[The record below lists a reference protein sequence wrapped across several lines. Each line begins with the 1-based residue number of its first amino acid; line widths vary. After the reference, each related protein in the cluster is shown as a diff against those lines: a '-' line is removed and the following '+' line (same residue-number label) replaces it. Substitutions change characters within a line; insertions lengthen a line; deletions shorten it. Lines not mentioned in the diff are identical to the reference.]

1 MAGLPRH
8 GFLILTE
15 EPRTPMLNFDEL
27 EKGFTEEEAL
37 AEARRCLKCKNPLC
51 VGGCPI
57 ENRIPEIV
65 AAIEARDYRSAIE
78 IINRNSN
85 LAIICARV
93 CPHNEQCEGAC
104 VLSRKGLGIQISK
117 LERFL
122 AEKEMELA
130 LNRLR
135 DKVAVIGS
143 GPAGLS
149 VAAILAK
156 ENYRVTIFEAHSKVG
171 GVLRYGIPEYR
182 LPNEVVDRQIEI
194 VRNLGVRVETG
205 VVIGE
210 DLTLDQLFAMGY
222 QAIFIG
228 TGTGLSRKLGVA
240 GEELAGAIQAI
251 YFLETVALIQDGS
264 LAGRPAPVL
273 PGDRVI
279 VVGAGNVAVDAARTA
294 LRLGAASVSAVDI
307 VPEKER
313 RSSDKEYAE
322 ALHEGVTFSF
332 ETSVTNIHG
341 EDRVSAVTLQRF
353 ARQVAGRESVIL
365 PLPGTEAVVPCDKV
379 IIAVG
384 QKPFARIV
392 STTTGIKTNE
402 RGYLITENEPYYG
415 MTTRAGVFAA
425 GDVVHE
431 PKTVILAMREGR
443 RVAEAIDAFLQRPA
457 GSERAQNKEGT

>member
-1 MAGLPRH
+1 M
-8 GFLILTE
+8 LT
-15 EPRTPMLNFDEL
+15 FDEL

-37 AEARRCLKCKNPLC
+37 AEARRCLKCKTPLC
-51 VGGCPI
+51 VKGCPI
-57 ENRIPEIV
+57 DNRIPEII
-65 AAIEARDYRSAIE
+65 AAIEQKDYRTAID
-78 IINRNSN
+78 IINENSN

-93 CPHNEQCEGAC
+93 CPHNDQCEGSC
-104 VLSRKGLGIQISK
+104 VLSRKGEGIRISK

-135 DKVAVIGS
+135 GKVAVIGS

-149 VAAILAK
+149 VASILAK
-156 ENYRVTIFEAHSKVG
+156 QNYRVTVFEAQGKAG

-182 LPNEVVDRQIEI
+182 LPKEVVDKQIEI
-194 VRNLGVRVETG
+194 VRNLGVRMETG

-228 TGTGLSRKLGVA
+228 TGTGLAKKLGVD
-240 GEELAGAIQAI
+240 GENLTGAMQAI
-251 YFLETVALIQDGS
+251 YFLETVSLIREGS
-264 LAGRPAPVL
+264 LEGLPDPVL
-273 PGDRVI
+273 PGDHVV

-294 LRLGAASVSAVDI
+294 LRLKAAKVMAVDI

-313 RSSDKEYAE
+313 RASDKEYAE
-322 ALHEGVTFSF
+322 ALHEGITFRF
-332 ETSVTNIHG
+332 ETSVTKIHG
-341 EDRVSAVTLQRF
+341 EEEVTGVTLQHF
-353 ARQVAGRESVIL
+353 ARQVTGRESVIM
-365 PLPGTEAVVPCDKV
+365 PVAGTEEFIPCDKV

-392 STTTGIKTNE
+392 STTTGIKTNDK
-402 RGYLITENEPYYG
+402 GYVITEIEPYYG
-415 MTTRAGVFAA
+415 MTTRQGVFAA

-431 PKTVILAMREGR
+431 PQTVILAMREGR
-443 RVAEAIDAFLQRPA
+443 RVAEAIDAFLQQ
-457 GSERAQNKEGT
+457 GKN

>member
-1 MAGLPRH
+1 
-8 GFLILTE
+8 
-15 EPRTPMLNFDEL
+15 MLNFDEL

-37 AEARRCLKCKNPLC
+37 AEARRCLKCKTPLC
-51 VGGCPI
+51 VRGCPI
-57 ENRIPEIV
+57 ENRIPEII
-65 AAIEARDYRSAIE
+65 AAIETKDYRAAID
-78 IINRNSN
+78 IINENSN

-93 CPHNEQCEGAC
+93 CPHNDQCEGSC
-104 VLSRKGLGIQISK
+104 VLNRKGEGIKISK

-135 DKVAVIGS
+135 GKVAIIGS

-149 VAAILAK
+149 VASILAK
-156 ENYRVTIFEAHSKVG
+156 QNYRVTVFEAQAKAG

-182 LPNEVVDRQIEI
+182 LPKGVVDKQIEI
-194 VRNLGVRVETG
+194 VRNLGVRMETG

-228 TGTGLSRKLGVA
+228 TGTGLARQLGVE
-240 GEELAGAIQAI
+240 GEGLAGAMQAI
-251 YFLETVALIQDGS
+251 YFLETVALIRDGS
-264 LAGRPAPVL
+264 LTNRPYPVL
-273 PGDRVI
+273 PDDRVI

-294 LRLGAASVSAVDI
+294 LRLKAASVTAVDI

-313 RSSDKEYAE
+313 RASDKEYAE
-322 ALHEGVTFSF
+322 ALHEGVRFQF
-332 ETSVTNIHG
+332 QTSVVKIHG
-341 EDRVSAVTLQRF
+341 EGEVTGVTLQEF
-353 ARQVAGRESVIL
+353 ARQVTGRESKTMPV
-365 PLPGTEAVVPCDKV
+365 PGTERLVPCDKV

-392 STTTGIKTNE
+392 STTTGIKTNDK
-402 RGYLITENEPYYG
+402 GYVITESAPFYG

-431 PKTVILAMREGR
+431 PQTVILAMREGW
-443 RVAEAIDAFLQRPA
+443 RVAEAIDAFLQR
-457 GSERAQNKEGT
+457 G

>member
-1 MAGLPRH
+1 
-8 GFLILTE
+8 
-15 EPRTPMLNFDEL
+15 MLNFNEL

-37 AEARRCLKCKNPLC
+37 AEARRCLKCKNPQC

-65 AAIEARDYRSAIE
+65 GAIESMDYRTAID
-78 IINRNSN
+78 IINENSN

-93 CPHNEQCEGAC
+93 CPHNDQCEGAC
-104 VLSRKGLGIQISK
+104 VLNRKGQGIRISK

-135 DKVAVIGS
+135 GKVAVIGS

-156 ENYRVTIFEAHSKVG
+156 QNYRVTIFEAQPKPG

-182 LPNEVVDRQIEI
+182 LPNEVVDKQIEI
-194 VRNLGVRVETG
+194 VRNLGARMETG

-210 DLTLDQLFAMGY
+210 DLTIDQLFAMGY

-228 TGTGLSRKLGVA
+228 TGTGLSRKLGVE
-240 GEELAGAIQAI
+240 GENLPGSLQAI

-264 LAGRPAPVL
+264 LGSRPYPVQ
-273 PGDRVI
+273 PGDQVL

-294 LRLGAASVSAVDI
+294 LRLGASGVTAVDI

-313 RSSDKEYAE
+313 RASDKEYEE
-322 ALHEGVTFSF
+322 ALQEGVVFRF
-332 ETSVTNIHG
+332 ETSVTRIDG
-341 EDRVSAVTLQRF
+341 DRKVTGAVLQRF
-353 ARQVAGRESVIL
+353 ARQVSGRESSSV
-365 PLPGTEAVVPCDKV
+365 PLPGTEEFIACDKV

-392 STTTGIKTNE
+392 STTTGIKTNPQ
-402 RGYLITENEPYYG
+402 GYVITENEPFYG

-425 GDVVHE
+425 GDVVHQ

-443 RVAEAIDAFLQRPA
+443 RVAEAIDTFLQAPKERPGA
-457 GSERAQNKEGT
+457 ASEPG

>member
-1 MAGLPRH
+1 M
-8 GFLILTE
+8 T
-15 EPRTPMLNFDEL
+15 LNFDEL

-57 ENRIPEIV
+57 ENRIPEII
-65 AAIEARDYRSAIE
+65 AAIEQRDYRAAID
-78 IINRNSN
+78 IINSNSN

-122 AEKEMELA
+122 AEREIELA

-135 DKVAVIGS
+135 GKVAVIGS

-156 ENYRVTIFEAHSKVG
+156 QNYRVTVFEAHSKPG

-182 LPNEVVDRQIEI
+182 LPNEVVDKQIEI
-194 VRNLGVRVETG
+194 VRNLGVRIETG

-228 TGTGLSRKLGVA
+228 TGTGLARALGVP
-240 GEELAGAIQAI
+240 GEALSGSMQAI
-251 YFLETVALIQDGS
+251 YFLETVTLVQDGS
-264 LAGRPAPVL
+264 LPHRPYPVQK
-273 PGDRVI
+273 GDRVL

-294 LRLGAASVSAVDI
+294 LRLGAKSVQAVDI

-313 RSSDKEYAE
+313 RASDKEYAE
-322 ALHEGVTFSF
+322 ALHEGVVFNF
-332 ETSVTNIHG
+332 EASVVAIHG
-341 EDRVSAVTLQRF
+341 EEQVSGVTLQRF
-353 ARQVAGRESVIL
+353 TRQVSGRESVIL
-365 PLPGTEAVVPCDKV
+365 PVPGSEQQIAVDKV

-392 STTTGIKTNE
+392 STTTGIKTND
-402 RGYLITENEPYYG
+402 RGFVLTETEPYYG
-415 MTTRAGVFAA
+415 MTTREGVFAA

-431 PKTVILAMREGR
+431 PQTVILAMREGR
-443 RVAEAIDAFLQRPA
+443 RVAEAIDAYLQRQVMA
-457 GSERAQNKEGT
+457 DDSVAVA

>member
-1 MAGLPRH
+1 
-8 GFLILTE
+8 
-15 EPRTPMLNFDEL
+15 MLNFDEL
-27 EKGFTEEEAL
+27 EKGFTEEEAI

-51 VGGCPI
+51 VSGCPI

-65 AAIEARDYRSAIE
+65 TAIEAGDYRTAID
-78 IINRNSN
+78 IINENSN

-93 CPHNEQCEGAC
+93 CPHNDQCEGAC
-104 VLSRKGLGIQISK
+104 ILNRKGEGIRISK

-135 DKVAVIGS
+135 GKVAVIGS

-156 ENYRVTIFEAHSKVG
+156 QNYRVTIFEAQPKAG

-182 LPNEVVDRQIEI
+182 LPKGVVDKQIEI
-194 VRNLGVRVETG
+194 VRNLGVRMETG

-222 QAIFIG
+222 QAVFIG
-228 TGTGLSRKLGVA
+228 TGTGLAKQLAVDGEDLPGVM
-240 GEELAGAIQAI
+240 QAI
-251 YFLETVALIQDGS
+251 YFLETVSLIRDGS
-264 LAGRPAPVL
+264 LANRPSPVL
-273 PGDRVI
+273 PGERVL

-294 LRLGAASVSAVDI
+294 LRLGAASVMAVDI
-307 VPEKER
+307 VPEKECR
-313 RSSDKEYAE
+313 ASEKEYAE
-322 ALHEGVTFSF
+322 ALHEGVRFQF
-332 ETSVTNIHG
+332 QTSVARVHG
-341 EDRVSAVTLQRF
+341 DAAVSGVTLQQF
-353 ARQVAGRESVIL
+353 ARQVSGRESR
-365 PLPGTEAVVPCDKV
+365 VVPVPDSETLYPCDKV

-392 STTTGIKTNE
+392 STTTGIKTND
-402 RGYLITENEPYYG
+402 RGYVITESEPYYG
-415 MTTRAGVFAA
+415 MTTREGVFAA

-443 RVAEAIDAFLQRPA
+443 RVAEAIDAFLQR
-457 GSERAQNKEGT
+457 G

>member
-1 MAGLPRH
+1 
-8 GFLILTE
+8 
-15 EPRTPMLNFDEL
+15 MLNFDEL

-37 AEARRCLKCKNPLC
+37 AEARRCLKCKTPLC
-51 VGGCPI
+51 VRGCPI
-57 ENRIPEIV
+57 ENRIPEII
-65 AAIEARDYRSAIE
+65 AAIEARDYRAAID
-78 IINRNSN
+78 IINENSN

-93 CPHNEQCEGAC
+93 CPHNDQCEGSC
-104 VLSRKGLGIQISK
+104 VLNRKGEGIKISK

-122 AEKEMELA
+122 AEKEMELT

-135 DKVAVIGS
+135 GKVAIIGS

-149 VAAILAK
+149 VASILAK
-156 ENYRVTIFEAHSKVG
+156 QNYRVTVFEAQAKAG

-182 LPNEVVDRQIEI
+182 LPKGVVDKQIEI
-194 VRNLGVRVETG
+194 VRNLGVRMETG

-228 TGTGLSRKLGVA
+228 TGTGLARQLGVE
-240 GEELAGAIQAI
+240 GEGLAGAMQAI
-251 YFLETVALIQDGS
+251 YFLETVALIRDGS
-264 LAGRPAPVL
+264 LTDRLYPVL

-294 LRLGAASVSAVDI
+294 LRLKAASVTAVDI

-313 RSSDKEYAE
+313 RASDKEYAE
-322 ALHEGVTFSF
+322 ALHEGVRFQF
-332 ETSVTNIHG
+332 QTSVVKIHG
-341 EDRVSAVTLQRF
+341 EGEVTGVTLQEF
-353 ARQVAGRESVIL
+353 ARQVTGRESKTMPV
-365 PLPGTEAVVPCDKV
+365 PGTEHLVPCDKV
-379 IIAVG
+379 LLAVG

-392 STTTGIKTNE
+392 STTTGIKTNDK
-402 RGYLITENEPYYG
+402 GYVITETEPYYG

-443 RVAEAIDAFLQRPA
+443 RVAEAIDAFLQR
-457 GSERAQNKEGT
+457 G

>member
-1 MAGLPRH
+1 
-8 GFLILTE
+8 
-15 EPRTPMLNFDEL
+15 MLNFDEL

-37 AEARRCLKCKNPLC
+37 AEARRCLKCKKPLC
-51 VGGCPI
+51 VKGCPI
-57 ENRIPEIV
+57 DNRIPEII
-65 AAIEARDYRSAIE
+65 AAIEQQDYRTAID
-78 IINRNSN
+78 IINENSN

-93 CPHNEQCEGAC
+93 CPHNDQCEGSC
-104 VLSRKGLGIQISK
+104 VLSRKGEGIKISK

-135 DKVAVIGS
+135 GKVAVIGS

-149 VAAILAK
+149 VASILAK
-156 ENYRVTIFEAHSKVG
+156 QNYRITVFEAQAKAG

-182 LPNEVVDRQIEI
+182 LPKEVVDKQIEI
-194 VRNLGVRVETG
+194 VRNLGVRMETG

-228 TGTGLSRKLGVA
+228 TGTGLAKKLGVD
-240 GEELAGAIQAI
+240 GENLNGAMQAI
-251 YFLETVALIQDGS
+251 YFLETVTLIQDGS
-264 LAGRPAPVL
+264 LTGRPYPVL
-273 PGDRVI
+273 PGDRVV

-294 LRLGAASVSAVDI
+294 LRLGAASVMAVDI

-313 RSSDKEYAE
+313 RASDKEYAE
-322 ALHEGVTFSF
+322 ALHEGVRFAF
-332 ETSVTNIHG
+332 ETSITKIHG
-341 EDRVSAVTLQRF
+341 EAMVTGITLQNF
-353 ARQVAGRESVIL
+353 ARQVRGRESTVV
-365 PLPGTEAVVPCDKV
+365 PLPGTEQLVPCDKV

-392 STTTGIKTNE
+392 STTTGIKTNAS
-402 RGYLITENEPYYG
+402 GYVITESEPYYG

-443 RVAEAIDAFLQRPA
+443 RVAEAIDAFLQR
-457 GSERAQNKEGT
+457 G

>member
-1 MAGLPRH
+1 MN
-8 GFLILTE
+8 
-15 EPRTPMLNFDEL
+15 LNFDEL

-37 AEARRCLKCKNPLC
+37 AEAGRCLKCKNPLC

-57 ENRIPEIV
+57 ENRIPEII
-65 AAIEARDYRSAIE
+65 AAIEERDYPRAIA
-78 IINRNSN
+78 IINDNSN

-93 CPHNEQCEGAC
+93 CPHNDQCEGAC
-104 VLSRKGLGIQISK
+104 VLNRKGQGIKISK

-135 DKVAVIGS
+135 GKVAVIGS

-149 VAAILAK
+149 VAAILARQ
-156 ENYRVTIFEAHSKVG
+156 NYRVTIFEAQAKAG

-182 LPNEVVDRQIEI
+182 LPREVVDKQIEI
-194 VRNLGVRVETG
+194 VRNLGVRLETG

-210 DLTLDQLFAMGY
+210 DLTIDQLFAMGY

-228 TGTGLSRKLGVA
+228 TGTGLSRKLGLD
-240 GEELAGAIQAI
+240 GENLAGVQQAI
-251 YFLETVALIQDGS
+251 YFLETVSLIRDGS
-264 LAGRPAPVL
+264 LASRPYPVQ
-273 PGDRVI
+273 PGDRVV

-294 LRLGAASVSAVDI
+294 LRLGAASVRAVDI

-313 RSSDKEYAE
+313 RASDKEYEE
-322 ALHEGVTFSF
+322 ALHEGVDFSF
-332 ETSVTNIHG
+332 ETSITAIHG
-341 EDRVSAVTLQRF
+341 DRRLAGVTLQRF
-353 ARQVAGRESVIL
+353 TRHPAGRESAVL
-365 PLPGTEAVVPCDKV
+365 PRPGTAQEVACDKL
-379 IIAVG
+379 IIAIG

-402 RGYLITENEPYYG
+402 RGYVLTESEPHYG

-443 RVAEAIDAFLQRPA
+443 RVAEAIDTFLQA
-457 GSERAQNKEGT
+457 GNALPGREPRACRSC

>member
-1 MAGLPRH
+1 
-8 GFLILTE
+8 
-15 EPRTPMLNFDEL
+15 MLNFDEL
-27 EKGFTEEEAL
+27 EKGFTEEEAI
-37 AEARRCLKCKNPLC
+37 AEAKRCLKCKNPLC
-51 VGGCPI
+51 VSGCPI

-65 AAIEARDYRSAIE
+65 SAIEARDYRTAID
-78 IINRNSN
+78 IINENSN

-93 CPHNEQCEGAC
+93 CPHNDQCEGAC
-104 VLSRKGLGIQISK
+104 VLNRKGEGIRISK

-135 DKVAVIGS
+135 GKVAVIGS

-156 ENYRVTIFEAHSKVG
+156 QNYRVTIFEAQPKAG

-182 LPNEVVDRQIEI
+182 LPKGVVDKQIEI
-194 VRNLGVRVETG
+194 VRNLGVRLETG

-210 DLTLDQLFAMGY
+210 DLTMDQLFAMGY
-222 QAIFIG
+222 QAVFIG
-228 TGTGLSRKLGVA
+228 TGTGLAKQLGVA
-240 GEELAGAIQAI
+240 GEDLSGVMQAI
-251 YFLETVALIQDGS
+251 YFLETVSLIRDGS
-264 LAGRPAPVL
+264 LANRPYPVL
-273 PGDRVI
+273 PGERVL

-294 LRLGAASVSAVDI
+294 LRLGAASVTAVDI

-313 RSSDKEYAE
+313 RASDKEFGE
-322 ALHEGVTFSF
+322 ALHEGVSF
-332 ETSVTNIHG
+332 QFQTSVTAIHG
-341 EDRVSAVTLQRF
+341 TDEVTGVTLQRF
-353 ARQVAGRESVIL
+353 ARQVSGRESRVM
-365 PLPGTEAVVPCDKV
+365 PVPGSEVLHPCDKV

-392 STTTGIKTNE
+392 STTTGIKTNN
-402 RGYLITENEPYYG
+402 RGYVITESEPYYG
-415 MTTRAGVFAA
+415 MTTREGVFAA

-443 RVAEAIDAFLQRPA
+443 RVAEAIDAFLQR
-457 GSERAQNKEGT
+457 G